1 MYQKGMTI
9 KIIYMEGEPQ
19 YTGKT
24 GTIEHI
30 DDMGQLHGAWG
41 GRALIPGTDEFEIV
55 RG

>member
-30 DDMGQLHGAWG
+30 DDMGQLHGSWG
-41 GRALIPGTDEFEIV
+41 GCALIPGTDEFEIV